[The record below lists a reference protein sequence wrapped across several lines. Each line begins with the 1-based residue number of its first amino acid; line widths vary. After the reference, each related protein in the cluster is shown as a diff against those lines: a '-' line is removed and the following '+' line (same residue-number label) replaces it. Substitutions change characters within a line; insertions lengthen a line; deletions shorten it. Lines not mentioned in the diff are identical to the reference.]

1 MWRASPR
8 HSIHSVPCA
17 TRSQHSSTR
26 LIVGG
31 VSAPVYRVPPPCACR
46 CQVRDGCT
54 TSYDHGARVVSPAN
68 MPANG

>member
-8 HSIHSVPCA
+8 HSIHSTVPCA
-17 TRSQHSSTR
+17 TRSQHSSSR
-26 LIVGG
+26 LFVIVTC
-31 VSAPVYRVPPPCACR
+31 APVYRRVPPPCACR

-68 MPANG
+68 G

>member
-17 TRSQHSSTR
+17 TRSQVSTLLEPANCR
-26 LIVGG
+26 CMLPCTGYP
-31 VSAPVYRVPPPCACR
+31 APAVRVPG

-68 MPANG
+68 G

>member
-8 HSIHSVPCA
+8 HSIHSVPSRDVA
-17 TRSQHSSTR
+17 LKSQHSSSR
-26 LIVGG
+26 LTLSVY
-31 VSAPVYRVPPPCACR
+31 APVYRVPPPCACR

-68 MPANG
+68 G

>member
-8 HSIHSVPCA
+8 HSIHSVPWGA
-17 TRSQHSSTR
+17 TRISLSTLLAKPANCR
-26 LIVGG
+26 CM
-31 VSAPVYRVPPPCACR
+31 PVYRVPPPCACR

-68 MPANG
+68 G